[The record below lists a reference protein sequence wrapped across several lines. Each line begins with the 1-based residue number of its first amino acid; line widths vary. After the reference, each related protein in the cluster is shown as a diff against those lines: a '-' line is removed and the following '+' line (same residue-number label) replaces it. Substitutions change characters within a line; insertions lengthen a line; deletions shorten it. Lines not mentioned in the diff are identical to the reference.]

1 MARDKLDK
9 EINIIDIVK
18 SWRYFD
24 SAIRF
29 LLDERKRL
37 DLKER
42 SRYLMVDPDPDEE
55 KQEKRECSK

>member
-1 MARDKLDK
+1 MARHKLDK
-9 EINIIDIVK
+9 EVNIIEIVK

-24 SAIRF
+24 SAFRF

-42 SRYLMVDPDPDEE
+42 SRYLVVDPDPDEE
-55 KQEKRECSK
+55 KEKKH